1 MHLPLF
7 VCHTFTAD
15 HRWFILFCRIHECKH
30 MFCLKCL
37 QKWFAECLRKDLR
50 HVNLPDHLVA
60 QRNPLY
66 TSQTLEEFYEA
77 GVIYSGL
84 PYTCPLCRVKVW
96 DKPQEDQALTCV
108 ISTLAATF
116 SPAMHESTDNGVG
129 GDVGDVWAGVFIEYY
144 PI

>member
-1 MHLPLF
+1 
-7 VCHTFTAD
+7 
-15 HRWFILFCRIHECKH
+15 
-30 MFCLKCL
+30 
-37 QKWFAECLRKDLR
+37 LR

-60 QRNPLY
+60 RRNPPY
-66 TSQTLEEFYEA
+66 TSQTLEEFYKA
-77 GVIYSGL
+77 GVIYGGL

-96 DKPQEDQALTCV
+96 DKPQEDQALTRV